1 MSAAAS
7 GKSSATTHL
16 GCALVAVYEI
26 GSVSILGRYRYMT
39 YAPCGALLVGPD
51 PELVQPQT
59 HDPANV
65 TCLNCLAVTEA
76 LAKVFNKA
84 RRFKT
89 WPGHR
94 IRKAVSP

>member
-16 GCALVAVYEI
+16 GCAL
-26 GSVSILGRYRYMT
+26 GRYRYMN